1 MTSSQPT
8 VKQESQLSRTTST
21 REVNRNQIK
30 LNNQLST
37 SRHLIYRYSIVKLKK
52 ESGGHGCLVKV
63 IWWKTDNVVNF
74 AKMLD

>member
-21 REVNRNQIK
+21 REINRNQIK

-52 ESGGHGCLVKV
+52 ELRGHGVL
-63 IWWKTDNVVNF
+63 
-74 AKMLD
+74 

>member
-37 SRHLIYRYSIVKLKK
+37 SRHLIYRYSIVKLKRVK
-52 ESGGHGCLVKV
+52 RPWCLVKV